1 MRGKECCFRKYV
13 PWILAQIPIKI
24 KDKNGKNFL
33 YDKNV
38 VALRNDRD
46 ILAVGSAA
54 YEIYEKNPKN
64 VQVVW
69 PMTNGVIANLTEAEI
84 VLSHLLKSFSGIL
97 HRDVTLYIAV
107 PSDITQVEKRCLFPG
122 HVR

>member
-1 MRGKECCFRKYV
+1 MLFQKVCAVDLGTDT
-13 PWILAQIPIKI
+13 IKI

-84 VLSHLLKSFSGIL
+84 VLRDTASGCNA
-97 HRDVTLYIAV
+97 LYCRA
-107 PSDITQVEKRCLFPG
+107 KRYHAGREASLFPG
-122 HVR
+122 HAR

>member
-1 MRGKECCFRKYV
+1 MCRGSWHRYDQN
-13 PWILAQIPIKI
+13 QIKTE
-24 KDKNGKNFL
+24 KLL

-54 YEIYEKNPKN
+54 MKYTKRTRRMYRSL
-64 VQVVW
+64 W

-84 VLSHLLKSFSGIL
+84 VLSHFAEKLL
-97 HRDVTLYIAV
+97 RDTAGCNTLMPCQAI
-107 PSDITQVEKRCLFPG
+107 SR
-122 HVR
+122 R